1 MPSTLG
7 GDDPDHDLPPTEKDR
22 LEAVLRKEGRDLRR
36 RGRPREAKRKNDRA
50 NEISRR
56 KSKRGHRGTD

>member
-1 MPSTLG
+1 MTSTIG
-7 GDDPDHDLPPTEKDR
+7 GDDPDHDLPAGEKDR
-22 LEAVLRKEGRDLRR
+22 LEAKLRGESRELRR
-36 RGRPREAKRKNDRA
+36 HGKPKEAIRKIDRA

>member
-1 MPSTLG
+1 MTSTIG
-7 GDDPDHDLPPTEKDR
+7 GDDPDHDLPSSEKDR
-22 LEAVLRKEGRDLRR
+22 LEAKLREESRELRR
-36 RGRPREAKRKNDRA
+36 QGKPKEAKGKIDRA